1 MNKLTLYIAAGII
14 GFGVLSGLYYK
25 WRKDIEREAL
35 YEYNQKQ
42 IEQNQ
47 KDQERLRQQ
56 LEDIAKKQKEVEEA
70 NAADKKEFKDKMNS
84 IVGDVVESKDVVDRP
99 ASEVLK
105 KTVNR
110 LKDAVK

>member
-84 IVGDVVESKDVVDRP
+84 IVGDVVESKDVIDRP
-99 ASEVLK
+99 ASDILK

>member
-1 MNKLTLYIAAGII
+1 MSKLTLYIAAGVI

-47 KDQERLRQQ
+47 KDQEFLRQQ
-56 LEDIAKKQKEVEEA
+56 LENIVKKQKEVEEA
-70 NAADKKEFKDKMNS
+70 NAADKKEFKGKMDS
-84 IVGDVVESKDVVDRP
+84 ITSDIESKETVDRA
-99 ASEVLK
+99 ASDVLK
-105 KTVNR
+105 KTVTK
-110 LKDAVK
+110 LKDAPK

>member
-1 MNKLTLYIAAGII
+1 MSKLTLYIAVGVI

-47 KDQERLRQQ
+47 KDQESLRQQ
-56 LEDIAKKQKEVEEA
+56 LENIAKKQKEVEEA
-70 NAADKKEFKDKMNS
+70 NAADKKEFKGKMDS
-84 IVGDVVESKDVVDRP
+84 ITSDIESKETVDHA
-99 ASEVLK
+99 ASDVLK
-105 KTVNR
+105 KTVTK
-110 LKDAVK
+110 LKDAPK

>member
-1 MNKLTLYIAAGII
+1 MSKLTLYIAAGVI

-47 KDQERLRQQ
+47 RDQERLRQQ

-70 NAADKKEFKDKMNS
+70 NAADKKEFKGKMD
-84 IVGDVVESKDVVDRP
+84 IITADIESKDTVDRP
-99 ASEVLK
+99 ASDVLK
-105 KTVNR
+105 KTVNK
-110 LKDAVK
+110 LKDAPK

>member
-1 MNKLTLYIAAGII
+1 MSKLTLYIAAGVI

-35 YEYNQKQ
+35 YAYNQLQ

-56 LEDIAKKQKEVEEA
+56 LQDIAKRQKEVEEA
-70 NAADKKEFKDKMNS
+70 NAADKKEFKGKMDS
-84 IVGDVVESKDVVDRP
+84 ITSDIESKETIDRA
-99 ASEVLK
+99 ASDVLK
-105 KTVNR
+105 KTVTK
-110 LKDAVK
+110 LKDAPK

>member
-99 ASEVLK
+99 ASEVLNLA
-105 KTVNR
+105 TV
-110 LKDAVK
+110 LHCGQ

>member
-47 KDQERLRQQ
+47 RDQERLRQQ

-99 ASEVLK
+99 ASDVLK